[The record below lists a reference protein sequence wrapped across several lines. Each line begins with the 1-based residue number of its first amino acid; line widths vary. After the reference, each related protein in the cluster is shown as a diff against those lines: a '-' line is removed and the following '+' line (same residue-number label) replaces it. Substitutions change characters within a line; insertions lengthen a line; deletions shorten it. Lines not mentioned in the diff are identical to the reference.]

1 MSSTGLEVPVFGASA
16 ALRVVEVGASRI
28 ELNAAGSYPAG
39 GLTPSLDDLE
49 RVIVA
54 GLNVPLRVMIRPR
67 GPPPPYMS
75 AAAATA
81 AAATAAAVRSA
92 PPPLSQENALQG
104 RDFIYS
110 DEEIEQM
117 HDDIVKFKASGLLN
131 VARGDGFV
139 FGVLTERLSA
149 TISPTSYVGDENRH
163 SREPSLACVVD
174 VAKCTRLVE
183 AARPFKTVFHRA
195 FDEVVS
201 QDGGVCDGTGRRSWE
216 KALDDLVQCG
226 FNGILT
232 SGGLGSA
239 AQNAETLA
247 LILDAAAEKDI
258 EIIVGGGVRSKN
270 IPELLKQLRLGERKQ
285 PVLMHSSCLAAGET
299 ENVDLLEVE
308 AIVKQLR

>member
-16 ALRVVEVGASRI
+16 ALRAVEAGASRI

-75 AAAATA
+75 A

-163 SREPSLACVVD
+163 SREPSLACGVH

-201 QDGGVCDGTGRRSWE
+201 HDGGVRDGAGRHPWE
-216 KALDDLVQCG
+216 KALDDLELCG

-270 IPELLKQLRLGERKQ
+270 ITELLKQLRLGERKQ

>member
-75 AAAATA
+75 AAAAA
-81 AAATAAAVRSA
+81 RSA

-149 TISPTSYVGDENRH
+149 TIIPTSYVGDENRH
-163 SREPSLACVVD
+163 SREPSLACGVH

-201 QDGGVCDGTGRRSWE
+201 QNGGVRDGTGRRSWE
-216 KALDDLVQCG
+216 KALDDLIQCG

>member
-1 MSSTGLEVPVFGASA
+1 MSPTGLEVPVFGASA
-16 ALRVVEVGASRI
+16 ALRVVEAGASRI

-75 AAAATA
+75 

-201 QDGGVCDGTGRRSWE
+201 HDGGVRDGTGRRSWE
-216 KALDDLVQCG
+216 KALDDLEQCG

-239 AQNAETLA
+239 AQNARTLA

-270 IPELLKQLRLGERKQ
+270 ITELLKQLRLGERKQ

>member
-1 MSSTGLEVPVFGASA
+1 MSPTGLEVPVFGASA
-16 ALRVVEVGASRI
+16 ALRVVEAGASRI

-54 GLNVPLRVMIRPR
+54 GINVPLRVMIRPR

-75 AAAATA
+75 

-149 TISPTSYVGDENRH
+149 TISPTSYVGDENRN
-163 SREPSLACVVD
+163 SRERSLGCEVD
-174 VAKCTRLVE
+174 VTECTRLVE

-201 QDGGVCDGTGRRSWE
+201 QDGGVCDDTGRRSWE
-216 KALDDLVQCG
+216 KALDDLELCG

-239 AQNAETLA
+239 AQNARTLA

>member
-67 GPPPPYMS
+67 GPPPPSMS
-75 AAAATA
+75 AAAAA
-81 AAATAAAVRSA
+81 AGSA
-92 PPPLSQENALQG
+92 PPSLSQGNALQG

-149 TISPTSYVGDENRH
+149 TISPSSYVGDENRN

-174 VAKCTRLVE
+174 VARCTRLVE

-201 QDGGVCDGTGRRSWE
+201 HDGGVRDGTGRRSWE
-216 KALDDLVQCG
+216 KALDDLEQCG

-239 AQNAETLA
+239 AQNARTLA

-270 IPELLKQLRLGERKQ
+270 IPELLKQLRLSKRKQ
-285 PVLMHSSCLAAGET
+285 PALMHSSCLAAGET

>member
-1 MSSTGLEVPVFGASA
+1 MSPTGLEVPVFGASA
-16 ALRVVEVGASRI
+16 ALRVVEAGASRI

-67 GPPPPYMS
+67 GPPPPSMS
-75 AAAATA
+75 AAAAA
-81 AAATAAAVRSA
+81 AGSA
-92 PPPLSQENALQG
+92 PPSLSQGNALQG

-174 VAKCTRLVE
+174 VARCTRLVE

-201 QDGGVCDGTGRRSWE
+201 HDGGVRDGTGRRSWE
-216 KALDDLVQCG
+216 KALDDLEQCG

-239 AQNAETLA
+239 AQNARTLA

-270 IPELLKQLRLGERKQ
+270 IPELLKQLRLSKRKQ
-285 PVLMHSSCLAAGET
+285 PALMHSSCLAAGET

>member
-67 GPPPPYMS
+67 GPPPPSMS
-75 AAAATA
+75 AAAAA
-81 AAATAAAVRSA
+81 AGSA
-92 PPPLSQENALQG
+92 PPSLSQGNALQG

-149 TISPTSYVGDENRH
+149 TISPSSYVGDENRN

-174 VAKCTRLVE
+174 VARCTRLVE

-201 QDGGVCDGTGRRSWE
+201 HDGGVRDGTGRRSWE
-216 KALDDLVQCG
+216 KALDDLEQCG

-239 AQNAETLA
+239 AQNARTLA

-270 IPELLKQLRLGERKQ
+270 IPELLKQLRLSKRKQ

>member
-1 MSSTGLEVPVFGASA
+1 MSPTGLEVPVFGASA
-16 ALRVVEVGASRI
+16 ALRVVEAGASRI

-67 GPPPPYMS
+67 GPPPPSMS
-75 AAAATA
+75 AAAA
-81 AAATAAAVRSA
+81 ATVRSA
-92 PPPLSQENALQG
+92 PPSLSQGNALQG

-183 AARPFKTVFHRA
+183 AARPFKAVFHRA

-201 QDGGVCDGTGRRSWE
+201 HDGVRDGTGRRSWE
-216 KALDDLVQCG
+216 KALDDLEQCG

-239 AQNAETLA
+239 AQNARTLA

>member
-1 MSSTGLEVPVFGASA
+1 MSPTGLEVPVFGASA
-16 ALRVVEVGASRI
+16 ALRVVEAGASRI

-67 GPPPPYMS
+67 GPPPPSMS
-75 AAAATA
+75 AAAAA
-81 AAATAAAVRSA
+81 AGSA
-92 PPPLSQENALQG
+92 PPSLSQGNALQG

-201 QDGGVCDGTGRRSWE
+201 HDGGVRDGTGRRSWE
-216 KALDDLVQCG
+216 KALDDLEQCG

-239 AQNAETLA
+239 AQNARTLA

-270 IPELLKQLRLGERKQ
+270 ITELLKQLRLGERKQ

>member
-75 AAAATA
+75 AAAAA
-81 AAATAAAVRSA
+81 RSA

-149 TISPTSYVGDENRH
+149 TISPSSYVGDENRN

-174 VAKCTRLVE
+174 VARCTRLVE

-201 QDGGVCDGTGRRSWE
+201 HDGGVRDGTGRRSWE
-216 KALDDLVQCG
+216 KALDDLEQCG

-239 AQNAETLA
+239 AQNARTLA

-270 IPELLKQLRLGERKQ
+270 IPELLKQLRLSKRKQ

>member
-1 MSSTGLEVPVFGASA
+1 MSPTGLEVPVFGASA
-16 ALRVVEVGASRI
+16 ALRVVEAGASRI

-75 AAAATA
+75 

-149 TISPTSYVGDENRH
+149 TISPTSYVGDEDRH

-174 VAKCTRLVE
+174 VARCTRLVE

-201 QDGGVCDGTGRRSWE
+201 HNGGVRDGAGRRPWE
-216 KALDDLVQCG
+216 KALDDLEQCG

-285 PVLMHSSCLAAGET
+285 PVFMHSSCLTASET